1 VFDICHGCRRCFSLC
16 NSFPTLFDAID
27 AAPSCEL
34 DTVDHKIFRDV
45 VDNCYLCDMCFMTKC
60 PYVPPHPWNV
70 DFPHLMLR
78 AKAVYTRNEGLSIR
92 DRVLSSTDA
101 VGSIAGIPVVV
112 ELVNAANRSRV
123 GRTLLEKTLGVHREA
138 PVPIYHSNTA
148 RKRLGSRLGASA
160 RARSA
165 VAATPETT
173 GRVVLF
179 LTCYGNRNEPDLDE
193 DLAAVF
199 EHNGIEV
206 RLAQSEKCCG
216 MPKLELGDLEAVE
229 RLKSHNIPVLKEL
242 IDAGY
247 DIVAPVP
254 SCVLMFKQELPL
266 LFAQDADVQRVRSR
280 MFDPFEYLMLRHRA
294 GILRTDFKTPLGKV
308 SYHVPCHLR
317 VQNIGLKTRDILQL
331 VPETTVDVIER
342 CSGHNGTYAVKRE
355 FRAASLKIGQPVA
368 ARVASAAPA
377 YYTSDC
383 PMAGHQIES
392 ALENPAPP
400 VHPLKLLRKA
410 YGI

>member
-1 VFDICHGCRRCFSLC
+1 
-16 NSFPTLFDAID
+16 
-27 AAPSCEL
+27 
-34 DTVDHKIFRDV
+34 
-45 VDNCYLCDMCFMTKC
+45 MCFMTKC

-78 AKAVYTRNEGLSIR
+78 AKAVHAREEGLSIR
-92 DRVLSSTDA
+92 DRVLSATDT

-112 ELVNAANRSRV
+112 ELVNAANRSKGAR
-123 GRTLLEKTLGVHREA
+123 RLLEKTLGVHHDA
-138 PVPIYHSNTA
+138 PVPTYHSNTA
-148 RKRLGSRLGASA
+148 RKRLGRRPTAKLAAPVPTGQT
-160 RARSA
+160 RGK
-165 VAATPETT
+165 VA
-173 GRVVLF
+173 LF

-206 RLAQSEKCCG
+206 TLLQREKCCG

-229 RLKSHNIPVLKEL
+229 RLKAQNIPELKAV

-247 DIVAPVP
+247 DIVAPIP

-266 LFAQDADVQRVRSR
+266 LFPDDPDVRLVRSR
-280 MFDPFEYLMLRHRA
+280 IFDPFEYLMLRHRN
-294 GILRTDFKTPLGKV
+294 GLLRTDFKSSLGKV

-317 VQNIGLKTRDILQL
+317 VQNIGLKTRDILKL
-331 VPETTVDVIER
+331 VPDTTVDVIER
-342 CSGHNGTYAVKRE
+342 CSGHNGTYAVKE
-355 FRAASLKIGQPVA
+355 EYRAASLKIGKPVVT
-368 ARVASAAPA
+368 RVEAAAPT

-392 ALENPAPP
+392 ALKDPAPP
-400 VHPLKLLRKA
+400 VHPLKLLRQA